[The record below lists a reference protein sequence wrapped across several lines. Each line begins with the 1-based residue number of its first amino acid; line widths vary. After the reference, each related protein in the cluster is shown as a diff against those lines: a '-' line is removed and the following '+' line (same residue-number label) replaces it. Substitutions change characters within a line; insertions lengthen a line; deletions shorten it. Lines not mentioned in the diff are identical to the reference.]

1 MLLLRGIIILAWVI
15 LIAASSTS
23 YICVNWCSGPR
34 IRTLNWLL
42 FPSGYFSMLSLGL
55 APLPQGV
62 CQRPVAVLVSAL
74 IKRDGEVR
82 SVTESFIPRHFI
94 SNYSLRGIKCRGI
107 HLRLQNTSW
116 KKPRTNAGIFP
127 PYVATRNI
135 MINILKVFEGSIL
148 HLRSSCP

>member
-1 MLLLRGIIILAWVI
+1 MLGPSDSYFKLA
-15 LIAASSTS
+15 LIPFGFFFNA
-23 YICVNWCSGPR
+23 
-34 IRTLNWLL
+34 
-42 FPSGYFSMLSLGL
+42 LSRARATATGRLS

-62 CQRPVAVLVSAL
+62 WQRPVAVLVSAL

-82 SVTESFIPRHFI
+82 SVTGFFIPRHFI
-94 SNYSLRGIKCRGI
+94 SNFSLRGIKCRGI

-116 KKPRTNAGIFP
+116 KKPRTNAGTFP